1 MAQEIVIML
10 FKSHYNLM
18 NIIYVTILKNL
29 IGGEPLTSNEDRL
42 TMPESV
48 SSLLYGA
55 GNLAVIY
62 ISETIAATREIN
74 SSSLSLII
82 DMLVKVTMI
91 KLWKPP
97 RDYHQPF

>member
-1 MAQEIVIML
+1 
-10 FKSHYNLM
+10 
-18 NIIYVTILKNL
+18 
-29 IGGEPLTSNEDRL
+29 
-42 TMPESV
+42 MPESV

-82 DMLVKVTMI
+82 DMLVKVKSDQVMETT
-91 KLWKPP
+91 
-97 RDYHQPF
+97 